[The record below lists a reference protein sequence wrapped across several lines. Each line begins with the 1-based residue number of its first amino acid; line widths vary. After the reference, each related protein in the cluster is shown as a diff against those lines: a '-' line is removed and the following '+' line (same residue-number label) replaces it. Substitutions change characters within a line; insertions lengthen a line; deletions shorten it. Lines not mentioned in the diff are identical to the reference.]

1 MRSLDLALR
10 PKTNCHDE
18 IMRLGS
24 NGRNSNLISEYMMIT
39 IIFMIKVMLI
49 KKYIYE

>member
-10 PKTNCHDE
+10 PKKNYHDE

-24 NGRNSNLISEYMMIT
+24 NGRNSKLISENMMIT